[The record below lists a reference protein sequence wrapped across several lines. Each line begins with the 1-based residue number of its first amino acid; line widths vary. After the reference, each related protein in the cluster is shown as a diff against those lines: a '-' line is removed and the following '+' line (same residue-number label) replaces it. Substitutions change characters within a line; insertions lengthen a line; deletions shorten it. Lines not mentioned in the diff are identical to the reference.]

1 MTKDDFKKS
10 ADDARGAAGK
20 SGGAITIAA
29 PAPRGMV
36 PRAPA
41 PRAPAPRAP
50 MPTPPFGMRFVPPV
64 KTRVMPPA
72 TKPVAPAEVPHDE

>member
-20 SGGAITIAA
+20 SGGAVTIAA

-36 PRAPA
+36 

-64 KTRVMPPA
+64 QSRLLPAA
-72 TKPVAPAEVPHDE
+72 TKPVAPAEVPRDE